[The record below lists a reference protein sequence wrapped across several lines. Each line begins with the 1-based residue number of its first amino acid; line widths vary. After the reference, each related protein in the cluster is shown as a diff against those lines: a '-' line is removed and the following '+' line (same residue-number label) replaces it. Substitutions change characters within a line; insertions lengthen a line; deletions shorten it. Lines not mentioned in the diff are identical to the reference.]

1 MAITRELASF
11 VARARF
17 EALPEGV
24 VDRAKIC
31 ILDWLGVALAGSLEP
46 PSKIVASIVRDMGGK
61 EESTVIG
68 TGIRTTSINAALAN
82 GVAGHAVELDDINED
97 SIVHPAAPVAPAALA
112 IAEREDLSG
121 VDLLT
126 AVVVGYEVEN
136 RIGRAMNPS
145 HYQYWHATG
154 TCGTFGA
161 AAAAGKLLGLDEDG
175 MVRAFGIAGTQAAGL
190 VEVFGTMSK
199 PLNPGKAAMNGVIA
213 AILAK
218 GGFTA
223 PDAILEAE
231 RGYFRAASK
240 ESGLD
245 KVVEG
250 LGKDYQIME
259 TIFKRHASC
268 GHTHAPLDAVLEIA
282 ERYGVRAEDV
292 EEVRVG
298 TYPIAVELVGG
309 NYAPRT
315 PSEAKFSLPYCVA
328 VALIYGKA
336 GLEEFSVERLAD
348 PKIRELSSRVKVHVD
363 PEFAD
368 VRLGSAKV
376 ELIAKGGR
384 EYSSR
389 VDVPKGYPKNPMTKA
404 ELEAKFES
412 LASLVLAQGRIE
424 DVMKT
429 VGSLER
435 VGSVRELGELLL
447 L

>member
-1 MAITRELASF
+1 
-11 VARARF
+11 
-17 EALPEGV
+17 
-24 VDRAKIC
+24 
-31 ILDWLGVALAGSLEP
+31 
-46 PSKIVASIVRDMGGK
+46 
-61 EESTVIG
+61 
-68 TGIRTTSINAALAN
+68 
-82 GVAGHAVELDDINED
+82 
-97 SIVHPAAPVAPAALA
+97 
-112 IAEREDLSG
+112 
-121 VDLLT
+121 
-126 AVVVGYEVEN
+126 
-136 RIGRAMNPS
+136 
-145 HYQYWHATG
+145 
-154 TCGTFGA
+154 
-161 AAAAGKLLGLDEDG
+161 
-175 MVRAFGIAGTQAAGL
+175 
-190 VEVFGTMSK
+190 
-199 PLNPGKAAMNGVIA
+199 
-213 AILAK
+213 
-218 GGFTA
+218 
-223 PDAILEAE
+223 
-231 RGYFRAASK
+231 
-240 ESGLD
+240 
-245 KVVEG
+245 
-250 LGKDYQIME
+250 
-259 TIFKRHASC
+259 
-268 GHTHAPLDAVLEIA
+268 VLEIA
-282 ERYGVRAEDV
+282 ERHGVRAEDV
-292 EEVRVG
+292 EGVRVG